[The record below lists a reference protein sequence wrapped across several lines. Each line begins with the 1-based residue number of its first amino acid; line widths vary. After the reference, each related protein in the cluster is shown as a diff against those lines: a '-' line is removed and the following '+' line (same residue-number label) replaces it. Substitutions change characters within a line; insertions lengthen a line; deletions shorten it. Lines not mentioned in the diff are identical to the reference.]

1 MSSIDTSEKLLDLPD
16 GRKLAYC
23 ENGDPNSTTVV
34 IFLHGL
40 FGVGRADRQM
50 PAWRDAGVHT
60 VVPTL
65 PGFGNSSDR
74 PKSIPYA
81 VSLAQDISA
90 LLGHLHPDEA
100 NLRIYVGGGSY
111 GTVGAQILYGLPF
124 DIFPYG
130 KNIVGTMLLAPLS
143 PFRHDKE
150 YTKGM
155 TWQNWFGVG
164 PPSQLLPFQ
173 LLQRVM
179 SLVISMKLNTVEK
192 ADVFLRGMLF
202 DKASPEERE
211 AFVQWRSREGI
222 AEGQFERELAEN
234 AVKSIRNW
242 SGFFEAADVLH
253 SDWGFEPSKLDEE
266 HCKRPILIVAS
277 KDDPLGPHMASWL
290 AENYKNSQLKWT
302 AGGHISATW
311 EMDGIWRTFMQG
323 IDGN

>member
-1 MSSIDTSEKLLDLPD
+1 MTTIDPKEKILVLPD
-16 GRKLAYC
+16 GRDLAYC
-23 ENGDPNSTTVV
+23 ENGIPSSNTIVL
-34 IFLHGL
+34 FLHGL

-50 PAWRDAGVHT
+50 PAWRDAGVHV

-81 VSLAQDISA
+81 VSLGRDMAA
-90 LLGHLHPDEA
+90 LIEHLHPNEP

-111 GTVGAQILYGLPF
+111 GTAGAQMLYGLPF

-143 PFRHDKE
+143 PFRHDKD

-155 TWQNWFGVG
+155 TWQNWIGVG
-164 PPSQLLPFQ
+164 PPSQLVPFQ
-173 LLQRVM
+173 LLQRM
-179 SLVISMKLNTVEK
+179 TSSVIGMKFKTVEK
-192 ADVFLRGMLF
+192 AEAFLRGMLF
-202 DKASPEERE
+202 DKATAEERE
-211 AFVQWRSREGI
+211 AFTKWKAREGV
-222 AEGQFERELAEN
+222 AEGQFEREIAEN

-242 SGFFEAADVLH
+242 SGFLEGADVLH
-253 SDWGFEPSKLDEE
+253 SDWGFVPSMLDEE

-277 KDDPLGPHMASWL
+277 KEDPLGTHMATWL
-290 AENYKNSQLKWT
+290 AENYKNAQLKWIP
-302 AGGHISATW
+302 GGHISAAW
-311 EMDGIWRTFMQG
+311 EMDAIWREFMEG